1 MNFKNIML
9 NELGQTKKATYW
21 ISSFVILDIFM
32 SRKVKLIEPERVF
45 VFARGWLEMEREG
58 T

>member
-1 MNFKNIML
+1 ML
-9 NELGQTKKATYW
+9 NELGQTQKATYW

-32 SRKVKLIEPERVF
+32 SRKVKLIEPERVL